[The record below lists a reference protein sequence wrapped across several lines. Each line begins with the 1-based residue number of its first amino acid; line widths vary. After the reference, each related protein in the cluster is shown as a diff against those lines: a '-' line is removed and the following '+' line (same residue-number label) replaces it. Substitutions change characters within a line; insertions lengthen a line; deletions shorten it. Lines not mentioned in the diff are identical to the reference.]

1 MLLVGVNPLTK
12 KLAMIV
18 IINAHIYYFK
28 NKNWNVFHFNMTSGK
43 RTFKISISVLYF
55 TKDSCIHTGHHKLT
69 RIGIGTQGRH
79 KSSEIF
85 PESFL

>member
-28 NKNWNVFHFNMTSGK
+28 NKAL
-43 RTFKISISVLYF
+43 KIGMYFVLM
-55 TKDSCIHTGHHKLT
+55 
-69 RIGIGTQGRH
+69 
-79 KSSEIF
+79 
-85 PESFL
+85 